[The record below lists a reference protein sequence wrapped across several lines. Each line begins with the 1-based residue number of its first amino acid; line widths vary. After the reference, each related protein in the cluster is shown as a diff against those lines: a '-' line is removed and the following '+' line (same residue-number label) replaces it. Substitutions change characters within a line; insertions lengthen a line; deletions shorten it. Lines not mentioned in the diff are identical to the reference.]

1 MPNWTQISGVL
12 DRVVLIGLTWL
23 ASKGFITSADV
34 ANYATL
40 ILAIAGAGYAFWIN
54 RQTNLVNQA
63 SNVPGTTVVTTPAIA
78 AALPQ
83 NNVVS
88 NEDKKVVTK

>member
-12 DRVVLIGLTWL
+12 DRVILVGLTWL
-23 ASKGFITSADV
+23 ASKGYITSSDV

-40 ILAIAGAGYAFWIN
+40 ILGIAGAVYAFWIN
-54 RQTNLVNQA
+54 RQTNLVNRA
-63 SNVPGTTVVTTPAIA
+63 SSVPGTTVVTTPAIA

-83 NNVVS
+83 TNVVS
-88 NEDKKVVTK
+88 NVDKKVVTK